1 MSPTSSTNLPT
12 LPLPTYLPRSLISS
26 LISPHSRFLL
36 VLLDNPSSLFITPFS
51 YYFPSL
57 SPTSHPSHNS
67 STPTSLTPV
76 LTFSTIFHLL
86 YDSTSTTH
94 YHHNPP
100 SLSLVACHTIRSST
114 STAIV
119 SHAQPRPSS
128 CTTTISWDF
137 FYKSTINLKKVI
149 LKLSK

>member
-12 LPLPTYLPRSLISS
+12 PLSHLISHFPPLPLSFSPSWQPFLSLYHPIFILFS
-26 LISPHSRFLL
+26 L
-36 VLLDNPSSLFITPFS
+36 
-51 YYFPSL
+51 SL
-57 SPTSHPSHNS
+57 SPKSHPSHNS

-137 FYKSTINLKKVI
+137 FIKVI